1 MKGKIK
7 AVEGLQTKSEVSKFA
22 IFFFFWKYPSG
33 YCMVSRLQEAKL
45 VAVRPFISLY

>member
-22 IFFFFWKYPSG
+22 IFFFFG
-33 YCMVSRLQEAKL
+33 NILQAT
-45 VAVRPFISLY
+45 VW

>member
-22 IFFFFWKYPSG
+22 IFFFFLEISF
-33 YCMVSRLQEAKL
+33 RL
-45 VAVRPFISLY
+45 LYGE

>member
-22 IFFFFWKYPSG
+22 IFFFFFG
-33 YCMVSRLQEAKL
+33 NILQAT
-45 VAVRPFISLY
+45 VW